1 MGQFGPPNNSRS
13 ASDGVKRP
21 PSVASIGWV
30 GAVFSHKVSGKCG
43 IARFCRDVLLVSA
56 NHSRC
61 VHGRWTY
68 TAGMSER
75 TVKQPAATRASSVE
89 IKGTLN
95 KSVFALAIEP
105 LNMSLTVTA
114 RKAYDVMLWIAQRSS
129 SAADGGYSSAVSAIL
144 RGYGSN
150 TKASERIQQY
160 IEQMVQ
166 TAVVWRPLASSEQR
180 TLSLEGFD
188 SYSEEF
194 QVAEARTFPL
204 LAEARLYKKG
214 GEAWVTWYYPPSIS
228 EQLLAPER
236 WAQIELNS
244 IARLST
250 YTAVALYE
258 ICARYKDSPG
268 GLTSRQNP
276 DFWIVV
282 LREGGGLKPREYRK
296 FKNELLLPA
305 VEDICRETEI
315 EIELVEHRDGGRQ
328 VSSVQFK
335 VRRKSKGEVRAPELA
350 DVSLVMR
357 ASKIGI
363 RETDFDVLVQKFGA
377 DRVAAG
383 LTAMDAY
390 LDDKSAVPILNRFAY
405 LKRVLLNM
413 AGGDSVPAVKSVLSK
428 QIIQSSPAQER
439 KELEQAWLSRRV
451 RQLRSEF
458 AALSQEER
466 NAWIDQA
473 AARVSTSSVLS
484 LAVRKRLVER
494 DWESPLISTMV
505 LEGYASAKYGNDWR
519 KPSDMD
525 LMMFSVEEQRN

>member
-1 MGQFGPPNNSRS
+1 MKCP
-13 ASDGVKRP
+13 A
-21 PSVASIGWV
+21 SVASV
-30 GAVFSHKVSGKCG
+30 GLAGVGLLPEVSGNCG
-43 IARFCRDVLLVSA
+43 IPRFDRDVVAASA
-56 NHSRC
+56 NDSAC
-61 VHGRWTY
+61 VHERWTY
-68 TAGMSER
+68 TADMSER
-75 TVKQPAATRASSVE
+75 TVKQPETTRAGSTE

-105 LNMSLTVTA
+105 LNISLTVTA

-194 QVAEARTFPL
+194 QIAEARTFPL
-204 LAEARLYKKG
+204 LAEARLYKRG
-214 GEAWVTWYYPPSIS
+214 GETWVTWYYPPSIS

-244 IARLST
+244 IARLPT

-276 DFWIVV
+276 DFWIAV

-305 VEDICRETEI
+305 VEDICRETEV
-315 EIELVEHRDGGRQ
+315 EIELVEHRDSGRQ

-335 VRRKSKGEVRAPELA
+335 VRRKSKVEARAPELA

-363 RETDFDVLVQKFGA
+363 RESDFDVLVQKFGA
-377 DRVAAG
+377 DRVEAG
-383 LTAMDAY
+383 LTAMDSY
-390 LDDKSAVPILNRFAY
+390 LDDKSAAPILNRFAY

-413 AGGDSVPAVKSVLSK
+413 AGGDGVPAVKNSRSK
-428 QIIQSSPAQER
+428 QVVQTSPAQER
-439 KELEQAWLSRRV
+439 KELEQAWVSRRV

-466 NAWIDQA
+466 NDWIDQA
-473 AARVSTSSVLS
+473 VARISTSSVLS
-484 LAVRKRLVER
+484 FAVRKRLMDR

-519 KPSDMD
+519 KPSEMD

>member
-1 MGQFGPPNNSRS
+1 MNERIGRQGRANSQE
-13 ASDGVKRP
+13 V
-21 PSVASIGWV
+21 
-30 GAVFSHKVSGKCG
+30 
-43 IARFCRDVLLVSA
+43 
-56 NHSRC
+56 
-61 VHGRWTY
+61 
-68 TAGMSER
+68 
-75 TVKQPAATRASSVE
+75 
-89 IKGTLN
+89 KGTLN

-105 LNMSLTVTA
+105 LNISLTVTA

-166 TAVVWRPLASSEQR
+166 TAVVWRPLASSEQK

-194 QVAEARTFPL
+194 QVSEARTFPL
-204 LAEARLYKKG
+204 LAEARLYRRG

-228 EQLLAPER
+228 EQLLSPDR

-276 DFWIVV
+276 EFWIAV

-296 FKNELLLPA
+296 FKNELLMPA
-305 VEDICRETEI
+305 VEDVCRETEI

-335 VRRKSKGEVRAPELA
+335 VRRKSKREVRTPDLA

-357 ASKIGI
+357 AAKIGI
-363 RETDFDVLVQKFGA
+363 RESDFDALVQKFGVE
-377 DRVAAG
+377 RVAAG
-383 LTAMDAY
+383 LAAMDNY
-390 LDDKSAVPILNRFAY
+390 LDDKVATPILNRLAY
-405 LKRVLLNM
+405 LKRVLSNI
-413 AGGDSVPAVKSVLSK
+413 AGEGDVPPKNNGAEK
-428 QIIQSSPAQER
+428 QTVQANPAQER
-439 KELEQAWLSRRV
+439 KALEAAWLSRRI
-451 RQLRSEF
+451 RQIRTEF

-466 NAWIDQA
+466 NNWIEQA
-473 AARVSTSSVLS
+473 AQRISASSVFS
-484 LAVRKRLVER
+484 LAVKRRLGER
-494 DWESPLISTMV
+494 DWESPLISTMI
-505 LEGYASAKYGNDWR
+505 LDAYASAVHGGDWK
-519 KPSDMD
+519 KPSEMD
-525 LMMFSVEEQRN
+525 LIMFSVEEQRN